1 MKFEPEAIAIFK
13 QPGHGKSIIDG
24 LHSDPLRQIKLLNAE
39 SRAQNIQDI
48 VDNLRRIEIQ
58 KRQQRVSLFTR
69 LFGESIPLNAESPQY
84 QLKNST
90 KINIQRIR
98 QYSYDSKQDSIQI
111 KEFPCYCSFCLGGTF
126 DQCQLYNQK
135 IIKVLI
141 ENRKSNV
148 GNADLSETE
157 DQTDQYNNKNLAD
170 EHKKESN
177 ISIDIEFLNT
187 EFAEEM
193 KQPEKDK
200 ENESFGSEA
209 CSLPDKANQTSSQKN
224 DKIPD
229 LEDFGNLDISM
240 DDFDY
245 VQHRINNMVS
255 KEEIRP
261 TKYFMEKK
269 SLEELFKRNGLVDSF
284 TLNYVGYMYLKE
296 FDTKDCY
303 VFDPQ
308 ISRYLR
314 LPVKQRSNWRQ
325 FLTTHDQNCFADAK
339 RIIIPWHYNS
349 NHWTVVYLNSKNN
362 TIQYFDSYNN
372 PPKLTD
378 MSRII
383 NFVKV
388 NFYQNFFVIT

>member
-24 LHSDPLRQIKLLNAE
+24 LHSDPLRQIKLLNAD
-39 SRAQNIQDI
+39 SRAQNIDDI
-48 VDNLRRIEIQ
+48 IENLRRIETQ

-69 LFGESIPLNAESPQY
+69 LFGKSISFNPESPQY

-98 QYSYDSKQDSIQI
+98 QYSYDSKEDSIQI
-111 KEFPCYCSFCLGGTF
+111 KEFPCFCSSCLGGSF

-148 GNADLSETE
+148 KNAEISDPEDLSDHNSEK
-157 DQTDQYNNKNLAD
+157 DG
-170 EHKKESN
+170 HKKEPN
-177 ISIDIEFLNT
+177 ISIDIEYLND
-187 EFAEEM
+187 EYPEEM
-193 KQPEKDK
+193 KQSEKNE

-209 CSLPDKANQTSSQKN
+209 CSLPEKTNQTSSQKQ
-224 DKIPD
+224 DKIPN
-229 LEDFGNLDISM
+229 LADFGNLDISM

-255 KEEIRP
+255 YEQIKP

-284 TLNYVGYMYLKE
+284 TLNYVGYMYLTQ

-308 ISRYLR
+308 ISRYLAQ
-314 LPVKQRSNWRQ
+314 PVRQRPNWQRS
-325 FLTTHDQNCFADAK
+325 LTTHDQDCFADAK

-349 NHWTVVYLNSKNN
+349 NHWTVVYMNSKNK
-362 TIQYFDSYNN
+362 TIQYFDSYNK

-378 MSRII
+378 MSKII

-388 NFYQNFFVIT
+388 SFYQIFLS